1 MASIMAATMRNYEV
15 RFHYF
20 GTLGILKMI
29 IPARS
34 QNDAITKVCNAT
46 YGANTII
53 TKVTVINNLTLL
65 QGCINEKTFKI

>member
-1 MASIMAATMRNYEV
+1 MLNYQV

-20 GTLGILKMI
+20 GTLNNLIMI

-34 QNDAITKVCNAT
+34 QNEAITKVCNAT

-53 TKVTVINNLTLL
+53 TKITVINNLTLL
-65 QGCINEKTFKI
+65 QGSINEKI